1 MKKLLFIAAP
11 LLILFTF
18 VSVSSLESNAESV
31 SKDQNLASWFMMQ
44 LGDEYSELIYQ
55 LQEYEAGR
63 ADRNAVLLQYEILLS
78 RFNTINVGSQVKRL
92 HDIFGSLET
101 FNQHYLLVQSYEAP
115 LRHLAGKE
123 QAHALLTSLKA
134 NYDDM
139 MGYALKTFL
148 YSNNTLRSK
157 LDGFISLRWLIHA
170 LLLSTILI
178 GVMMIYLLKKES
190 ETHHKLAMYDSLT
203 GIHNRL
209 WLNRKL
215 KDLEKNGTDFAF
227 FLIDLNGFKEVNDTL
242 GHGAGDQLLK
252 TVARRLDNLTHDGM
266 DVARMGGDEFAVIQ
280 IFPHAVNKEY
290 VSQFLVNTLDHVLRI
305 PIQLSHREIT
315 MSASIGLSVFTP
327 GSKSLS
333 DLLQEA
339 DFSMYEMKQQ
349 LKTENTFPVAPLQQP
364 NAEMMSEYVERQSP

>member
-1 MKKLLFIAAP
+1 MKKLLFVAAP

-44 LGDEYSELIYQ
+44 LSDEYSELIFQ

-63 ADRNAVLLQYEILLS
+63 ADRNTVLLQYEILLS
-78 RFNTINVGSQVKRL
+78 RFNSINVSSQVKRL
-92 HDIFGSLET
+92 HDIFGSLQT
-101 FNQHYLLVQSYEAP
+101 FNEHYLLVKSYESS
-115 LRHLAGKE
+115 LRHLSE
-123 QAHALLTSLKA
+123 RDQAHGLLITLKT
-134 NYDDM
+134 NYDNM

-215 KDLEKNGTDFAF
+215 KDLEKNGTEFAF

-280 IFPHAVNKEY
+280 VFPHAVNKEY
-290 VSQFLVNTLDHVLRI
+290 VSQFLINTLDHVLRI
-305 PIQLSHREIT
+305 PILLSHREIT
-315 MSASIGLSVFTP
+315 VSASIGLSVFTP
-327 GSKSLS
+327 GSKSIS

-349 LKTENTFPVAPLQQP
+349 LKVEHTFPLSPLHQP
-364 NAEMMSEYVERQSP
+364 NADMMSEYIERRPS